1 MTNTQGNKTPCTRT
15 SRNNRQQKRSHGLQI
30 VELLDIDCKMTALTM
45 FKEIKIQLE
54 HFSRELETIKYITF

>member
-1 MTNTQGNKTPCTRT
+1 
-15 SRNNRQQKRSHGLQI
+15 
-30 VELLDIDCKMTALTM
+30 MTALTM